1 MGKQPLG
8 WPNRITIGRICLIAP
23 FIGCL
28 LFQGGMGHGWLR
40 WGPLGIFGLMAISDF
55 LDGYL
60 ARRLKQE
67 SSLGRVLDPLA
78 DKLLITSSVVVLW
91 LLGVRTPEGVA
102 PAQTLHLPAWVVG
115 IALGKDLLVLGGN
128 FVAKLGSIDV
138 RMQARPMGKWCT
150 TAQLLMVLAMLLWP
164 TWPDRAADFVR
175 FLWWAA
181 SILAIVAGGD
191 YAVLGVQALKAKSR
205 RSEVV

>member
-1 MGKQPLG
+1 MGRQPLG
-8 WPNRITIGRICLIAP
+8 WPNRITIGRICLIGP

-28 LFQGGMGHGWLR
+28 LLQAGTGHAGLR
-40 WGPLGIFGLMAISDF
+40 WGTLAIFGLMAISDF

-60 ARRLKQE
+60 ARRLQQE

-78 DKLLITSSVVVLW
+78 DKLLITSSVLVLW
-91 LLGVRTPEGVA
+91 LLGVRTSEGVA
-102 PAQTLHLPAWVVG
+102 PAQTLHLPGWVVG
-115 IALGKDLLVLGGN
+115 IALGKDLVVLGGN
-128 FVAKLGSIDV
+128 FLAKLGSIDV

-164 TWPDRAADFVR
+164 TWPDRSADFVL

-181 SILAIVAGGD
+181 SFLAIVAGGD
-191 YAVLGVQALKAKSR
+191 YAVLGVQALRAKSR